1 MCGIAGILNTRL
13 DHVPG
18 LEPGLPAMQC
28 LLRHRGP
35 DGEGAWV
42 HANGHAGFAHQWLSI
57 IDLSAS
63 GAQPMT
69 DGAGNWI
76 TYNGE
81 IYNYLELRQE
91 LGEENFVGH
100 SDTEVILR
108 AWRRWGRDCV
118 T

>member
-1 MCGIAGILNTRL
+1 MCGIAGVLDTRL
-13 DHVPG
+13 EHVPG
-18 LEPGLPAMQC
+18 LESRLDAMQG

-35 DGEGAWV
+35 DGDGVWV
-42 HANGHAGFAHQWLSI
+42 HASGQVGFAHQRLTI
-57 IDLSAS
+57 IDLSDT

-81 IYNYLELRQE
+81 IYNYLELRHE
-91 LGEENFVGH
+91 LGEEHFVGH

-108 AWRRWGRDCV
+108 AWRRW
-118 T
+118 